1 MPQYR
6 LEVSGQAVATLSGR
20 TYYLGEHNSPEKRG
34 QTTAPEPKKQ
44 QQPVDLTI
52 VRATA
57 ESLSPTVVA
66 TVRVQVAAGA
76 RP

>member
-1 MPQYR
+1 MPLYL
-6 LEVSGQAVATLSGR
+6 LEVSGQGVATLSDR

-44 QQPVDLTI
+44 QPVDLTI

-57 ESLSPTVVA
+57 ESLSPTVVT

>member
-6 LEVSGQAVATLSGR
+6 LEVSGQAVAKLSGR

-34 QTTAPEPKKQ
+34 QTTAPKPKK
-44 QQPVDLTI
+44 QQPVDLAI

-66 TVRVQVAAGA
+66 TVRVQVAAGVRA
-76 RP
+76 